1 MNPQVL
7 TVSKISQG
15 SNDPDKPWSKARF
28 CFMKQLA
35 IRFGK
40 LDPTKILDP
49 AIPNLEYKVVGE
61 FFLCRYFLGGGRNR
75 GSSLRPTG
83 RRQTH
88 QGGINSPCD

>member
-61 FFLCRYFLGGGRNR
+61 FFLCRYFLGGAEPG
-75 GSSLRPTG
+75 
-83 RRQTH
+83 
-88 QGGINSPCD
+88 